1 MLGLFFKLINGIP
14 IAVPIDDYQELLKDF
29 PIYFHN
35 KTREEIIKL
44 FNSDVCPKKPI
55 IYNYDLETLTYEIKS
70 NTSLD
75 ISNKTFRPIFE
86 EDWKEKTAIVN
97 QIPYEKQQSFYMDYL
112 RYYLKFKKFPNFD
125 EFIKF
130 IYYKY
135 NKPVHKDI
143 YIVYD
148 NIDKSYSSIKNY
160 INENNLNYKSI
171 KKAIIDSAS
180 VQNRKQL
187 QKTY

>member
-1 MLGLFFKLINGIP
+1 M
-14 IAVPIDDYQELLKDF
+14 E
-29 PIYFHN
+29 
-35 KTREEIIKL
+35 
-44 FNSDVCPKKPI
+44 
-55 IYNYDLETLTYEIKS
+55 
-70 NTSLD
+70 
-75 ISNKTFRPIFE
+75 ISNKTLRPLYND
-86 EDWKEKTAIVN
+86 DWREKAEKMNGIE
-97 QIPYEKQQSFYMDYL
+97 IEKQQSFYMDYL